1 MPKLFG
7 KEYTE
12 MQLRERVGTMD
23 QLGGVERIILAEGN
37 STGIEAY
44 RIRTGG
50 GLDATV
56 LATRGMDIGPA
67 SYRGYPLAWQSATGQ
82 AHAAF
87 FEPEGLSWLR
97 TFHGGLVCTCGL
109 TYAGSPCID
118 GEQALGLHGRV
129 SHIPAR
135 HLASGAYWR
144 DGEYFMYVEGEVR
157 EAIVFGENI
166 VMKRTITAVLG
177 QPELHI
183 LDVVTNDAFA
193 PQEHMLVYHINFGFP
208 LMDADTELI
217 CPHGTIEG
225 RTPYAQETIAR
236 SSRFAPPTPDMEER
250 VYYHQLKAD
259 DEGNTTV
266 ALVNRELGDG
276 LAVYLTWDVRVLPHL
291 VQWKM
296 PAQGTYVTG
305 LEPANCRVEGRAI
318 EREKGRLQVMQPG
331 EVRRYPITIGV
342 VEGARNIDQLIKRIK
357 AI

>member
-1 MPKLFG
+1 MPKLYG
-7 KEYTE
+7 NEYTE
-12 MQLRERVGTMD
+12 MQLRERVGSMD

-37 STGIEAY
+37 SAGVEAY

-56 LATRGMDIGPA
+56 LATRGMDIGAA

-82 AHAAF
+82 AHSAF

-109 TYAGSPCID
+109 TYAGSPCTD
-118 GEQALGLHGRV
+118 GDQELGLHGRV
-129 SHIPAR
+129 SHTPAR
-135 HLASGAYWR
+135 HLTSGAHWR
-144 DGEYFMYVEGEVR
+144 DGEYIMYVEGEVR

-166 VMKRTITAVLG
+166 AMKRTITAMLG

-183 LDVVTNDAFA
+183 LDVVRNDAFA

-208 LMDADTELI
+208 LMDADTELVA
-217 CPHGTIEG
+217 PQGSIEG
-225 RTPYAQETIAR
+225 RTEYAQETIAR
-236 SSRFAPPTPDMEER
+236 SSRFSAPTPGVEER
-250 VYYHQLKAD
+250 VYYHELNAD
-259 DEGNTTV
+259 SEGRTTV
-266 ALVNRELGDG
+266 ALVNRGLGEG
-276 LAVYLTWDVRVLPHL
+276 LAVYLTWDVRVLPNL

-296 PAQGTYVTG
+296 PGQGTYVTG

-318 EREKGRLQVMQPG
+318 EREQGRLQVMEPG
-331 EVRRYPITIGV
+331 EERRYLITVGV
-342 VEGARNIDQLIKRIK
+342 AEGKRDIDALIKRIK